1 MSSTWEQLEGAAL
14 SLVRASSI
22 KERLA
27 DAFRSH
33 LSQVDVEELPDT
45 LRAQFRAC
53 HDALIRERPQ
63 PGEEA
68 VRATVRKMS
77 NQEADEVAANVVRL
91 YAAYVREITRGEA
104 PSANAILNSVAVT
117 PVAAGRAKKSVP
129 QVISLYAHE
138 G

>member
-14 SLVRASSI
+14 SVVRATSI
-22 KERLA
+22 KDRLT
-27 DAFRSH
+27 DAFRNH
-33 LSQVDVEELPDT
+33 LAHVDTEELPDT

-53 HDALIRERPQ
+53 HDALTRAHPQ
-63 PGEEA
+63 PGEDA

-77 NQEADEVAANVVRL
+77 NQEADEVAASVVRL
-91 YAAYVREITRGEA
+91 YGAYVREVTRGEA

-117 PVAAGRAKKSVP
+117 PVPAGRTKKSVP